1 MAHLVWLVVITTVL
15 ALGTAGVLIW
25 AAASVQRERIH
36 ATIEWGRR
44 LLVAQEEERAAI
56 ARELHDSV
64 VPDLDS
70 LEMQLVNNS
79 TTAGEATRIAQ
90 RVRSISRLLHPGVLD
105 HLDLNA
111 AVQQLVGTD
120 AAWPFAVDID
130 IPTLPTMT
138 KQQRLA
144 AFRIIQE
151 ALANVRRHAGAE
163 SVVVS
168 AFTQGDDVVVT
179 IHDDGAGFVV
189 PPAERLS
196 SLGLRSMRER
206 AEALGGTLLIESTG
220 PGGTTIRAT
229 FPTPAA

>member
-1 MAHLVWLVVITTVL
+1 MAPLVWLVVITTVL
-15 ALGTAGVLIW
+15 AVGTAGVLLW
-25 AAASVQRERIH
+25 AAGSVQRERVH
-36 ATIEWGRR
+36 AAIDWGRR

-70 LEMQLVNNS
+70 LEMHLAGNDNA
-79 TTAGEATRIAQ
+79 AGEATRIAQ

-111 AVQQLVGTD
+111 AVLQLVGTD
-120 AAWPFAVDID
+120 AAWPFSVDVDIQA
-130 IPTLPTMT
+130 LPTFT
-138 KQQRLA
+138 RPQRVA

-151 ALANVRRHAGAE
+151 ALANVRRHANAE
-163 SVVVS
+163 GVIVS
-168 AFTQGDDVVVT
+168 AFPERGTVVVT
-179 IHDDGAGFVV
+179 IHDDGTGFVV

-206 AEALGGTLLIESTG
+206 AESLGGTLLIESTR

-229 FPTPAA
+229 FPTSAS

>member
-1 MAHLVWLVVITTVL
+1 MAPLVWLVVISTAL

-25 AAASVQRERIH
+25 AAGSVQRERIH

-64 VPDLDS
+64 VPDLES
-70 LEMQLVNNS
+70 LEMHVAGNTS
-79 TTAGEATRIAQ
+79 TTGEATRIAQ

-111 AVQQLVGTD
+111 AVQQLVATD
-120 AAWPFAVDID
+120 AVWPFTVDVDIQA
-130 IPTLPTMT
+130 LPTFT
-138 KQQRLA
+138 RSQRVA

-163 SVVVS
+163 GVIVS
-168 AFTQGDDVVVT
+168 AFHEGESVVVT

-206 AEALGGTLLIESTG
+206 AEALGGTLLIDSAR

-229 FPTPAA
+229 FPTMTN